1 MYLSFSLSFF
11 KIQYALLDTLYEA
24 EKAISTVADKPES
37 LTANMETGSESELKS
52 IVANYR
58 DNAEFLKGVILTF
71 GDSLAWSLLSRE
83 FIRGS
88 IDKNKGG
95 NITFRSGFDAEIET
109 LKKIEKKKDT
119 FAVLCDVT
127 HCLGISD
134 IIAIKPHEIK
144 LIEVKSSSYSLRDYN
159 LNGDKRL
166 EKQINKMNWLGKYSS
181 VEEGELPVP
190 KGYAN
195 NFQRKYYKRID
206 TNIKDSHYFK
216 ELDKVILRAKKGES
230 RHAYVI
236 LDNTGLL
243 IAYYEKDYKKSW
255 IDHVL
260 LKTGLSQKGDRLILG
275 CLNRHVLEFPDILP
289 IPLFDISRSSRYELI
304 SQNVSVCVIY
314 PINKLIQLF
323 SSGGINAT
331 WEEGGLML
339 SKKGNDHTFRVL
351 PYQLNRMLYEL
362 LTPESLV
369 NIMSVTI
376 DKLNSM

>member
-1 MYLSFSLSFF
+1 MLESDKIIKKFLSLLDKWKTREDFF

-24 EKAISTVADKPES
+24 EKAISTAADKPES
-37 LTANMETGSESELKS
+37 LTVNMETGSESELKS

-243 IAYYEKDYKKSW
+243 IACYEEDYKKSW

-289 IPLFDISRSSRYELI
+289 IPLFDISRSSRYALI

-331 WEEGGLML
+331 
-339 SKKGNDHTFRVL
+339 
-351 PYQLNRMLYEL
+351 
-362 LTPESLV
+362 
-369 NIMSVTI
+369 
-376 DKLNSM
+376 